1 MLDPQ
6 KSITYTNANLN
17 KKVIYRTFVSNQYN
31 NIAKN
36 SSFNQFINSGIV
48 HPTGVLIVPFIGS
61 QSSEGSVIVN
71 GSHRLAHVQLQLHLV
86 LLQIFKV

>member
-1 MLDPQ
+1 MFDPQ
-6 KSITYTNANLN
+6 KSITWANVNLN

-31 NIAKN
+31 NIGKN

-61 QSSEGSVIVN
+61 
-71 GSHRLAHVQLQLHLV
+71 
-86 LLQIFKV
+86 